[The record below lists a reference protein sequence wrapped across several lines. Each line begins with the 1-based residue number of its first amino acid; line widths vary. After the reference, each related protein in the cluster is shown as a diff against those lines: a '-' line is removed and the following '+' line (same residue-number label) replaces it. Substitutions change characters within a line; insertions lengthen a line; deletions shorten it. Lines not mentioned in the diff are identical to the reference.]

1 MYIFGV
7 ISICSVLAIIVAFYD
22 NMKYAAQVKYYT
34 KKHERKVR
42 KENGK

>member
-7 ISICSVLAIIVAFYD
+7 IAICSVLAITVAFYD
-22 NMKYAAQVKYYT
+22 NMKYTVQVKYYT
-34 KKHERKVR
+34 KKHERKVK